1 MTPVSVLAS
10 STMRSGIAGALSPV
24 HDMAANVSN
33 VMIVV
38 FNVFID
44 ISVLVVMTAKFVKES
59 DLNK

>member
-1 MTPVSVLAS
+1 
-10 STMRSGIAGALSPV
+10 
-24 HDMAANVSN
+24 MAANVSN
-33 VMIVV
+33 VMIAV